1 VLLAL
6 DHPRREAF
14 AEEVAPTFMP
24 PVERLG
30 VDPVEPPHP
39 LGEAPELGLEDEV
52 VVVRHQAERVHAPVV
67 AVDLLREEAEEQAEV
82 VHHPERRRAGHA
94 SRRDVVDPAWGEVV
108 SRSPHTRRR

>member
-14 AEEVAPTFMP
+14 AEEVAPAFVP

-30 VDPVEPPHP
+30 VDPVEPAHP
-39 LGEAPELGLEDEV
+39 FGEAPELGLEDEV

-67 AVDLLREEAEEQAEV
+67 ALDLLREEAEEQAEV
-82 VHHPERRRAGHA
+82 VRHPERRRAGHA
-94 SRRDVVDPAWGEVV
+94 SRRDVVDPARGELV